1 MQTLLKDIDHLLEN
15 NNLNSDY
22 IKENNSLEINLPS
35 NYIIFKHV
43 LEYQEALKLEMEG
56 KFEEAKEIYK
66 QNNLNYD
73 YMRVEK
79 LTKELMNQISEDSVI
94 EFNDL

>member
-1 MQTLLKDIDHLLEN
+1 M
-15 NNLNSDY
+15 
-22 IKENNSLEINLPS
+22 
-35 NYIIFKHV
+35 
-43 LEYQEALKLEMEG
+43 EALKFEVEG

-73 YMRVEK
+73 FQRVDK
-79 LTKELMNQISEDSVI
+79 LNKELLSQINEDCVI

>member
-1 MQTLLKDIDHLLEN
+1 M
-15 NNLNSDY
+15 
-22 IKENNSLEINLPS
+22 
-35 NYIIFKHV
+35 
-43 LEYQEALKLEMEG
+43 EALNLEMEG

-73 YMRVEK
+73 YMRVDK
-79 LTKELMNQISEDSVI
+79 LNKELINQLNDDSII

>member
-1 MQTLLKDIDHLLEN
+1 MD
-15 NNLNSDY
+15 
-22 IKENNSLEINLPS
+22 
-35 NYIIFKHV
+35 
-43 LEYQEALKLEMEG
+43 ALKFEMEG

-73 YMRVEK
+73 FMRVEK
-79 LTKELMNQISEDSVI
+79 LSKEMNNQMSDDSVI